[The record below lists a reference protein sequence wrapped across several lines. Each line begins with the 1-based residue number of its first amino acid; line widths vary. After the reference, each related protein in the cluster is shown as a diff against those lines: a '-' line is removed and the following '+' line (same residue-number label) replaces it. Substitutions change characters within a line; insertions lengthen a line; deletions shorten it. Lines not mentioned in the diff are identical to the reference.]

1 MYLLALV
8 LSALDIFG
16 WGGRASDAAEDPPEL
31 DCRGPLEELRAA
43 GAGPLDTTGGGVGV
57 WGPVEAG
64 GAGGDTGTESD
75 PRAPVDEADINQY
88 LGKHNHKF
96 NLNSI
101 TKDTT
106 CIKLLSILQYGRVK
120 IKNM

>member
-1 MYLLALV
+1 MVTVIQHKQMERNSQHVVVYLLALV

-16 WGGRASDAAEDPPEL
+16 WGGRPSDATEDPPEL
-31 DCRGPLEELRAA
+31 DWRGPLEELRAA
-43 GAGPLDTTGGGVGV
+43 GAGPVETTGGGVGV

-88 LGKHNHKF
+88 LKEYS
-96 NLNSI
+96 NSDLI
-101 TKDTT
+101 
-106 CIKLLSILQYGRVK
+106 
-120 IKNM
+120 